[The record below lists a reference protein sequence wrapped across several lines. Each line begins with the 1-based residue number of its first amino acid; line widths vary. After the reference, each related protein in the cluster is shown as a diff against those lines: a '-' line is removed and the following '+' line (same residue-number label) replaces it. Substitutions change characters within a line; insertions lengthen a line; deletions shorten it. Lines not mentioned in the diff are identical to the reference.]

1 LLGSEDAMT
10 VAISIAHA
18 AHRPE
23 RVETLGRMMAQL
35 LPANPYI
42 ETHVG
47 PPHEWSLHQWR
58 GALSLAQEH
67 GHSHAMLLND
77 DLRLCDNFLAVVDR
91 VIAARPAHLVNGY
104 NCHQLAN
111 DAQGR
116 GMSWLTSND
125 GLIGNCYIVPVD
137 TVRHFLGWRETA
149 LTDGTVEALS
159 EDQIWN
165 LYAMVHGCLIHHTV
179 PALVEHDTTVPS
191 CYGNTQ
197 CRNATVGPRAGML
210 DVNWDSDALHI
221 GRGFAGNHH
230 ALLTRVKGDREHLVR
245 RYYELAGEALF

>member
-1 LLGSEDAMT
+1 MT

-35 LPANPYI
+35 LPANPFI

-47 PPHEWSLHQWR
+47 PPHEWSVFQWQN
-58 GALSLAQEH
+58 ALALALKYDH
-67 GHSHAMLLND
+67 THAMFLND
-77 DLRLCDNFLAVVDR
+77 DLRLCDDFLAVVDR
-91 VIAARPAHLVNGY
+91 VIEARPAHLVNGY
-104 NCHQLAN
+104 NCHELAF
-111 DAQGR
+111 DAQTR

-137 TVRHFLGWRETA
+137 TVRHFLHWRETA
-149 LTDGTVEALS
+149 LTDGTVEVLS

-165 LYAMVHGCLIHHTV
+165 LYAMVHGCLVHHVV
-179 PALVEHDTTVPS
+179 PALVEHDTSVPS

-197 CRNATVGPRAGML
+197 CRSATVGPRPGML
-210 DVNWDSDALHI
+210 DVDWHTDSLHI
-221 GRGFAGNHH
+221 GRVFAGNHS
-230 ALLTRVKGDREHLVR
+230 ALLHRVKGDREHLVR